1 MTNKHKPLIRKNEVS
16 PLESVPFHQ
25 GVSCIER
32 LVATDFP
39 FHLAIHKIREAR
51 DLPRKYVLPHK
62 HSVPEINVLIGN
74 EGDLRYGIQ
83 LGDEF
88 YEVESPA
95 SIWIPA
101 GLEHAATV
109 VEGSGYYLC
118 LILTDTKRAFE

>member
-1 MTNKHKPLIRKNEVS
+1 MTNKYKHLIRRNEVS
-16 PLESVPFHQ
+16 PLGSVPFHQ
-25 GVSCIER
+25 EISCIER

-39 FHLAIHKIREAR
+39 FHLAIHRVRDAR
-51 DLPRKYVLPHK
+51 DLPRRYVSPHK
-62 HSVPEINVLIGN
+62 HNVPEINVLIGN
-74 EGDLRYGIQ
+74 ERDLRYRVQ

-95 SIWIPA
+95 SIWIPV

-109 VEGSGYYLC
+109 IEGSGYYLC